1 MDKRLKAWKSMVYM
15 EGREKGKNARNS
27 KFLEL
32 KVSKY
37 EAVRDENK
45 ESGRMVHAQ
54 LRSLDFIQLISP

>member
-1 MDKRLKAWKSMVYM
+1 MGKRLKAWKSMVYM

-37 EAVRDENK
+37 E
-45 ESGRMVHAQ
+45 
-54 LRSLDFIQLISP
+54 L